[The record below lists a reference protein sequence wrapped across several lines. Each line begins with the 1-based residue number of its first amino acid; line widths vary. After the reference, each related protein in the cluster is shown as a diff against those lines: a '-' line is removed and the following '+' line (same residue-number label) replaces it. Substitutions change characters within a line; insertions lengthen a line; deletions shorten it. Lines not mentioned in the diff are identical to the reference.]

1 MFKNIL
7 EFFIKKISLLQQ
19 LFNSIIKTP
28 ITKSLFKLNDL
39 NNLMVNFEKDF
50 LQQANSY
57 KTIKFNNKLNE
68 ICKIGDCYYNHN
80 YTFRTSIKPNPKLI
94 FELYNVYENLPL
106 NIVLPVCRIYEDI
119 KKQHFRYIE
128 TDEYI
133 NIYVEIVVFED
144 EKDSYF
150 NKVLIAENYSIKNF
164 LLNINLIRNKTIIN
178 LLRLLDYYKISK
190 IRLLKIVLI

>member
-7 EFFIKKISLLQQ
+7 EFFIKKISLIQEL
-19 LFNSIIKTP
+19 LDSVIKTSAKKP
-28 ITKSLFKLNDL
+28 LFKLNDL

-50 LQQANSY
+50 LQQTNSY
-57 KTIKFNNKLNE
+57 KTIKFNNKLDE
-68 ICKIGDCYYNHN
+68 ICKIGDCYYNCN
-80 YTFRTSIKPNPKLI
+80 YTFRTSTKPNPKLI
-94 FELYNVYENLPL
+94 FELYNIYENLPL

-128 TDEYI
+128 TEKYI

-150 NKVLIAENYSIKNF
+150 NKVLIAENYSVNNF
-164 LLNINLIRNKTIIN
+164 LLNINLIRNKTVIN